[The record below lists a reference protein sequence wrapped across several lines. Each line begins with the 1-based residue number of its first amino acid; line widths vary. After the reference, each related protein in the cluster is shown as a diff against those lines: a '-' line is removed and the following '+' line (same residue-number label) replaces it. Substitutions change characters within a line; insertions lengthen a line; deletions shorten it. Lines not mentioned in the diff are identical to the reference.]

1 MKKDG
6 FMYANTSE
14 NMQGIYAIHKKNG
27 LKVIETFVDF
37 MPNQELKIFSYDI
50 LFIRKVTEKDLAVI
64 KKIDEKDKEKGF
76 EITRFVQRFW
86 CHKYKTL
93 SALIDDEKDLVDQQ
107 TINQIKEKLKN
118 HFIKLNQN
126 QMELFV

>member
-1 MKKDG
+1 MEQDR

-14 NMQGIYAIHKKNG
+14 NMQVIYAIHKKNG
-27 LKVIETFVDF
+27 LKVIETFIDF
-37 MPNQELKIFSYDI
+37 MPSHKLRLFSYDI

-64 KKIDEKDKEKGF
+64 KKIDEQDRKQGF
-76 EITRFVQRFW
+76 EITRFIQRFW

-93 SALIDDEKDLVDQQ
+93 SALIDDDKDLVDQQ
-107 TINQIKEKLKN
+107 TLNQIKEKLKN
-118 HFIKLNQN
+118 HFIKLNKN